1 MSSAPARLQHAVILA
16 VGSELL
22 TPHKVDTN
30 SLFLTEQLNAH
41 GIVVRYKLVVGDR
54 EDDLAAAVRDAVSR
68 ADMIVITG
76 GLGPTDD
83 DVTRTAVA
91 KAFGLSLHEDG
102 NVVASVRSRFES
114 RGLEMPDINRRQAL
128 VPEGAAILLN
138 SRGTAPGLW
147 IERDD
152 VICLLLPGP
161 PRELRP
167 MFERVLNDRIVER
180 TAGHRLFRRVLT
192 VVGRT
197 ESHVEELAQP
207 VYSQWRAPGPVIDT
221 TILATLG
228 QLELHLST
236 VADDPD
242 HAARVLDEATVA
254 LADVLGHSVV
264 STDGEPLEA
273 VVGRL
278 LTDRGRRVAL
288 AESCTGGLATSRLT
302 DVPGSSAYVLAGW
315 VVYSNEAKVALG
327 VDAALI
333 AQHGAVSEPVAS
345 AMAVQACRRA
355 GADYGLGITGI
366 AGPGGGSTT
375 KPVGTVWFG
384 LAGVAGPIR
393 TLTFRFPGERDR
405 VKFQASQTALDMLR
419 RELQARV

>member
-1 MSSAPARLQHAVILA
+1 MSPVSARLRHAVIVA

-22 TPHKVDTN
+22 SPDKLDTN
-30 SLFLTEQLNAH
+30 SLFLTEKLNAH
-41 GIVVRYKLVVGDR
+41 GVVVSYKLVVGDD
-54 EDDLAAAVRDAVSR
+54 EDDLATAIRDAVSR
-68 ADMIVITG
+68 TDLVVVTG

-91 KAFGLSLHEDG
+91 KAFGLALNEDT
-102 NVVASVRSRFES
+102 NVVSSIRTRFTS
-114 RGLEMPDINRRQAL
+114 RGLEMPDLNRRQAL
-128 VPEGAAILLN
+128 VPEGAVILAN
-138 SRGTAPGLW
+138 PRGTAPGLW
-147 IERDD
+147 IERGD

-161 PRELRP
+161 PRELCP
-167 MFERVLNDRIVER
+167 MFEQVLRERIVGR

-192 VVGRT
+192 IVGRT
-197 ESHVEELAQP
+197 ESHVEELVHP
-207 VYSQWRAPGPVIDT
+207 VYSQWRTPGRRIDT
-221 TILATLG
+221 TILASLG

-236 VADDPD
+236 GDDDAERATRLLDVAT
-242 HAARVLDEATVA
+242 AE
-254 LADVLGHSVV
+254 LADVLGNNLV
-264 STDGEPLEA
+264 STHGESLEV

-278 LTDRGRRVAL
+278 LTSCGQRVAL

-315 VVYSNEAKVALG
+315 VVYSNKAKVELG

-345 AMAVQACRRA
+345 ALAVQACQRA
-355 GADYGLGITGI
+355 GADYGLGVTGI
-366 AGPGGGSTT
+366 AGPGGGSAE

-384 LAGVAGPIR
+384 LAGVDGLTR
-393 TLTFRFPGERDR
+393 TFMARFPGERDR

-419 RELQARV
+419 RELLHR